1 MKRTNNN
8 LFPVVD
14 KEQEFQK
21 IYNNTIEKVNFI
33 NSKYADIH
41 NGVNCEEL
49 DPMIEKMNNFV
60 LNLSRV
66 TKLEE
71 YLTFKLLIQ
80 NILKLLGECNH
91 DEVLPPVPELEP
103 TVINA
108 ILKNIN
114 KNLVGEL
121 TLGENAHLITSVEYE
136 LYKNNIRVEKV
147 TTNSGAQI
155 ANFVSNTPGTYQF
168 IAKYYWADKFKQITS
183 NTVIIEEDVVIPP
196 PVDGDFPKTLP
207 YSNLWAHTVNTNGN
221 YEITLNNTWG
231 VIDSNLAVYLDGEL
245 TEVIPT
251 NFTAG
256 NKGSAKNIVS
266 ASKYPSNKDL
276 KFVYKVT
283 YTRDEKTNDR
293 VVVYYKSTTG
303 LVEIATPDGGVKYC
317 KYPEWNSGIEYG
329 AATNKIVFYQGFHF
343 RHTGWASKGDSPKL
357 NGDWSP
363 WTKLSAGEESAIDCP
378 GNHLMDSAG
387 TKPNAH
393 LEPMNISEVEGL
405 GSPMEKMHITYTPEW
420 GKWGGRKYTPKIT
433 PWNKISHMQYAF
445 VDVIPDYTGKFFIDK
460 DDISHL
466 AQSAR
471 DAVNGAGNLNMSPNI
486 FDPGAAFSA
495 YGGTSAFMTEY
506 NDMCK
511 KYPYVKPIASLGGW
525 SRSAFFR
532 DAAQSNKIDHFVK
545 RCIDFI
551 REFNFAGIDIDWE
564 FPCSR
569 RDADLVDNKNDLG
582 TPRAADDEE
591 TLFTNLMKALRAA
604 LDKAGQEDG
613 KYYFLSC
620 AIVSGKTHILKSG
633 IGVWHPA
640 CDFISYMTYDVH
652 GAFDTI
658 SNHQSY
664 LFQNPSEP
672 QSETNPK
679 DNAMSIKDL
688 IDYVTTTYG
697 VPVTKLTVGA
707 PFYSRG
713 WSGIF
718 MPSSGWPTNMP
729 GLYVKTNIN
738 PAASETKGCSAPGTM
753 DGGRGAGV
761 LPLHHLNKLMKGE
774 NVSVRTLDM
783 NGPANPHAGTV
794 LKGSDFQYYY
804 DEAAQAPYLYNQNA
818 GIFYTFEDERS
829 VETKCQWIV
838 DNNLAGIISW
848 DIAMDDYG
856 IDMHSSEAT
865 SAYPTLYQVEHLLTS
880 VIFDKFKANSLRLNY
895 LNKITRR

>member
-1 MKRTNNN
+1 MIKANND
-8 LFPVVD
+8 LFPIVD

-21 IYNNTIEKVNFI
+21 IYNNTIEKVNYI
-33 NSKYADIH
+33 NSKYSSIH
-41 NGVNCEEL
+41 NDINCEKL

-60 LNLSRV
+60 LNLNRT

-71 YLTFKLLIQ
+71 YLSFKILVQ
-80 NILKLLGECNH
+80 SILKLLGECNH
-91 DEVLPPVPELEP
+91 DEILPPTPDLEP
-103 TVINA
+103 TVLSA
-108 ILKNIN
+108 ILKNID
-114 KNLVGEL
+114 KNLTGEL

-136 LYKNNIRVEKV
+136 LYRNDARVEKV
-147 TTNSGAQI
+147 TTNSGAQV
-155 ANFVSNTPGTYQF
+155 ANFASNTPGKYQF

-183 NTVIIEEDVVIPP
+183 NTVIVEEDVVIPP
-196 PVDGDFPKTLP
+196 PVEGDFPTNLP
-207 YSNLWAHTVNTNGN
+207 YSNLWAHTVTTNGN

-231 VIDSNLAVYLDGEL
+231 VIDSKIAVYLDGEL
-245 TEVIPT
+245 VEVLPT

-256 NKGSAKNIVS
+256 NKGSAKNIVPT
-266 ASKYPSNKDL
+266 SKYPSNKDL
-276 KFVYKVT
+276 KFVYRVT
-283 YTRDEKTNDR
+283 YVRDEKTNDK

-303 LVEIATPDGGVKYC
+303 TIEIATPDGGVKYC
-317 KYPEWNSGIEYG
+317 KYPEWNSEIEYG

-343 RHTGWASKGDSPKL
+343 RHTGWATKGDAPKL

-363 WTKLSAGEESAIDCP
+363 WTKLSAGEESQIGCP

-445 VDVIPDYTGKFFIDK
+445 IDVIPDYTGKFNTDK

-466 AQSAR
+466 KRSAA
-471 DAVNGAGNLNMSPNI
+471 DAPIGTSLKVSPNI

-495 YGGTSAFMTEY
+495 YGGTNAFMTEY
-506 NDMCK
+506 NEMAR

-532 DAAQSNKIDHFVK
+532 DAAQPDKIDYFVK

-551 REFNFAGIDIDWE
+551 REFNFVGVDIDWE
-564 FPCSR
+564 FPCDR
-569 RDADLVDNKNDLG
+569 RDGDLVDSPNDLG
-582 TPRAADDEE
+582 SPRAADDEE
-591 TLFTNLMKALRAA
+591 VLFTNLMKALRGA

-620 AIVSGKTHILKSG
+620 AIVSGKKHIQKSG

-652 GAFDTI
+652 GAFDPIT
-658 SNHQSY
+658 NHQSY
-664 LFQNPSEP
+664 LFQNSNEPS
-672 QSETNPK
+672 SETNPNG
-679 DNAMSIKDL
+679 NAFAIADL
-688 IDYVTTTYG
+688 IEFVTKTYG
-697 VPVTKLTVGA
+697 VPVSKITVGS

-718 MPSSGWPTNMP
+718 KPTSGWLNPNTP
-729 GLYVKTNIN
+729 GLYARTNID
-738 PAASETKGCSAPGTM
+738 ASTNGAKGCSAPGTM

-761 LPLHHLNKLMKGE
+761 LPLHHLNKLIKGE

-783 NGPANPHAGTV
+783 NGPANPHAGTI

-829 VETKCQWIV
+829 VETKCQWVV
-838 DNNLAGIISW
+838 DNNLAGLISW

-865 SAYPTLYQVEHLLTS
+865 SSYPTLYQAEHLLTS

-895 LNKITRR
+895 LNKIARR